1 MSEEKPMETSNSDTI
16 LVISSVGGAAEDR
29 RQERGIGGK
38 LVSNVANSVSVSV
51 LKKNMESFFNQ
62 IKEILET
69 GAGEMGGF
77 QISEIHVFAQISGE
91 GQVALMGSG
100 AKIEA
105 QGGIKFTLCRIPK

>member
-1 MSEEKPMETSNSDTI
+1 METSGSNTI
-16 LVISSVGGAAEDR
+16 LVISSVGGVAEEKR
-29 RQERGIGGK
+29 TERGIGGK
-38 LVSNVANSVSVSV
+38 LVSNVVHSVSVSV

-62 IKEILET
+62 IREILET
-69 GAGEMGGF
+69 GTDQVGAF
-77 QISEIHVFAQISGE
+77 QVSEIEVSAQISGE